1 MKEVKLKEDLKK
13 KAYSRGLF
21 ISGQKIKKVDEKLKN
36 ILVIGSGGREHAL
49 AWKCA
54 QDNSVKHVFVC
65 PGNAG
70 TYLEDKVSNIEIDLN
85 DFDAIKN
92 FCIKENI
99 ELVIIGPEQPLVMG
113 LTDYLQSKN
122 IKTFGPSKVAA
133 QLEGSKTFSKDFFV
147 KYKIPTAGYKSF
159 GNYEESIGHL
169 DLISYPTVVKA
180 DGLAAGKGVII
191 CENKEEAIEALNSIF
206 KDKAFGSAGNK
217 IVIEDFLEGEEASF
231 IAVVSKDKI
240 IPLATSQDHKAV
252 GDGDVGLNTGGMGA
266 YSPAPV
272 VTEEIQ
278 QKILDEVMFPTMQ
291 GLIDEGTP
299 YLGFLYAGLMIK
311 DGQIKVLEFNCRFG
325 DPETQPILLRLNS
338 SLVDLCLAAISNSLD
353 SYSIEWTEKH
363 SCGVVIASAGYPES
377 YESDKEVSISD
388 LNNEDTKLFHA
399 GTKYQNE
406 RVITS
411 GGRVFCATALGNDL
425 KEAQENAYNL
435 VGKVKFEGSFHRK
448 DIGFKG
454 IK

>member
-1 MKEVKLKEDLKK
+1 M
-13 KAYSRGLF
+13 
-21 ISGQKIKKVDEKLKN
+21 N
-36 ILVIGSGGREHAL
+36 ILIIGSGGREHAL

-54 QDNSVKHVFVC
+54 QDNSVKHVYVC

-70 TYLEDKVSNIEIDLN
+70 TFLEDKVSNVEIDSS
-85 DFDAIKN
+85 DFDAIEN
-92 FCIKENI
+92 FCVKENI

-113 LTDYLQSKN
+113 LTDFLQSKN
-122 IKTFGPSKVAA
+122 IKTFGPSKDAA

-147 KYKIPTAGYKSF
+147 KYNIPTAEYKSF
-159 GNYEESIGHL
+159 NNYEESINHL

-191 CENKEEAIEALNSIF
+191 CENKDEAVDALNSIF

-217 IVIEDFLEGEEASF
+217 VVIEDFLDGEEASF

-240 IPLATSQDHKAV
+240 IPLVTSQDHKAV

-266 YSPAPV
+266 YSPAPI
-272 VTEEIQ
+272 VTDAIHK
-278 QKILDEVMFPTMQ
+278 KILDEVMYPTMQ

-311 DGQIKVLEFNCRFG
+311 DDDIKVLEFNCRFG

-338 SLVDLCLAAISNSLD
+338 SLVELCLSAINDELD
-353 SYSIEWTEKH
+353 TYSIEWNDKH
-363 SCGVVIASAGYPES
+363 SCGVVIASEGYPES
-377 YESDKEVSISD
+377 YESNKEVSFAPYEEE
-388 LNNEDTKLFHA
+388 NAKLFHA
-399 GTKYQNE
+399 GTSFNNNK
-406 RVITS
+406 VLTS
-411 GGRVFCATALGNDL
+411 GGRVFCATALGNNL
-425 KEAQENAYNL
+425 KEAQQNAYNL
-435 VGKVKFEGSFHRK
+435 VDKVNFEGAFFRK
-448 DIGFKG
+448 DIGNKG